1 MKHNKFQKTKLAS
14 TLSIILGV
22 TALAPVYAAE
32 TPSGAKKEKI
42 EVIEVTGMR
51 SSIKEST
58 RIKRDASGVVDAISA
73 EDIGK
78 FPDTNLAE
86 SLQRITGVSISR
98 ENGEGKSVTVRGFGG
113 GNNMVTLNGRQ
124 MPTADVFGGGGNGS
138 SGPGASSNAKRA
150 FDFGNLASD
159 SIKSVE
165 VYKTGK
171 ANLATGGIGA
181 TININTLKPLD
192 NEGLVASFGAKA
204 INDTTNKEGDDITP
218 ELSGLISFTDDNS
231 VFGVALSFNH
241 SERHS
246 GAEQVTVNNWNIG
259 TWGTDDLYQLGDN
272 PTTNITN
279 APANGDLYAR
289 PDDIRYSTVST
300 ERIRDNA
307 QLTLQY
313 AMSDTLIGT
322 LDYTYANNDI
332 EQRRTEATS
341 WMSLGGA
348 ITELEFD
355 SNTVIKTPIFVN
367 TPANTAASLGQDQQ
381 YMAQENT
388 LDSIG
393 LNLAW
398 QATESLSV
406 NFDYHDSSAESMPSG
421 HKGAGQTAIQIAANT
436 GTGQSYRYDGDI
448 PTQTL
453 IRPNGL
459 TAEMHSSQI
468 GHIRYADQTTDIDQ
482 AKIDFTYEFDDGKF
496 DFGVETR
503 SMEMRTRNSTKQLSL
518 GGWGASTPGDI
529 PSELLSAYDPSTFD
543 GAPSGAASE
552 AMKGNAED
560 ILEAVLAGNEH
571 ASKGLTAD
579 VDRNWNSDN
588 MLGEDTNALYFQI
601 TVNGELGGMKTNF
614 TAGLRYE
621 ETDLRSTAYLRRFQ
635 GWKWFG
641 NNDDLAIYGDNVEAV
656 ATDFKYNNFLP
667 SFDFDIYITDDL
679 IGRFSFSETISRA
692 SYANLQN
699 DTSGFNFGGGSSYN
713 GLTKTA
719 TQNNPEL
726 LPLQSSNYDIS
737 LEWYFDETSYVSAGF
752 FEKRVKNFIGQS
764 SSTENVYGI
773 RDQTNGPRV
782 MAAVEQLDAIGANT
796 SDSNIYTAMVMIA
809 NPGAYPGGFADF
821 VFEGDDD
828 YDQSITD
835 AENVAAENNQFYAN
849 SDDPLMDF
857 SVSQPLNNKE
867 ARIYGG
873 EFAVQHFFGESG
885 FGLQANFTFVR
896 GDIGFDNGAEPG
908 ANQFA
913 LLGLSDTANLVAMYE
928 NDGLSARIAYNW
940 RDDYLRSTSRG
951 KDNNPIYVEAYSQI
965 DINVSYQINDNLAVF
980 VEALNI
986 TEEDRRDH
994 GRSNRQIEFYEDLGA
1009 RYQIGARYN
1018 F

>member
-1 MKHNKFQKTKLAS
+1 MSQKMFTKTKIATSMSL
-14 TLSIILGV
+14 ILGA
-22 TALAPVYAAE
+22 TALPALSAE
-32 TPSGAKKEKI
+32 KAEEAI

-58 RIKRDASGVVDAISA
+58 RMKRDASGVVDAISS

-98 ENGEGKSVTVRGFGG
+98 ENGEGKNVTVRGFGG

-192 NEGLVASFGAKA
+192 SEGLVASFGAKA
-204 INDTTNKEGDDITP
+204 INDTTNKEGSDITP
-218 ELSGLISFTDDNS
+218 ELSGLVSFTDEES

-246 GAEQVTVNNWNIG
+246 GAEQVTINNWNIG
-259 TWGTDDLYQLGDN
+259 TWGVNDLYQLGNN
-272 PTTNITN
+272 PTTAITN
-279 APANGDLYAR
+279 APSNGDLYAR

-300 ERIRDNA
+300 ERVRDNA
-307 QLTLQY
+307 QLTLQF

-355 SNTVIKTPIFVN
+355 NDATIKTPIFVN
-367 TPANTAASLGQDQQ
+367 TPNSTTSSLGQDQQ
-381 YMAQENT
+381 YMAQENS

-398 QATESLSV
+398 EASDRLSV
-406 NFDYHDSSAESMPSG
+406 NFDVHSSSAESMPSG
-421 HKGAGQTAIQIAANT
+421 HKGAAQTAIQIAANT

-453 IRPNGL
+453 TRPNGL
-459 TAEMHSSQI
+459 NAEDHSSQI
-468 GHIRYADQTTDIDQ
+468 GHIRYADQTTDVDQ
-482 AKIDFTYEFDDGKF
+482 AKIDLNYEFDNGHI
-496 DFGVETR
+496 DFGIEIR
-503 SMEMRTRNSTKQLSL
+503 SMEMRSRNSTKQLSL

-529 PSELLSAYDPSTFD
+529 SSDLLSLYDPSTFD
-543 GAPSGAASE
+543 GGPSDAASL

-560 ILEAVLAGNEH
+560 ILESLLAHTDQPYSGQ
-571 ASKGLTAD
+571 GLTAD
-579 VDRNWNSDN
+579 VDRNWNADN
-588 MLGEDTNALYFQI
+588 KLEEDTTAAYFQI
-601 TVNGELGGMKTNF
+601 TVNGELGGMATNF

-621 ETDLRSTAYLRRFQ
+621 ETDLRSTAFLRRFQ
-635 GWKWFG
+635 GFKWFG
-641 NNDDLAIYGDNVEAV
+641 NNDDLKIFGNDVEAV
-656 ATDFKYNNFLP
+656 ATDFDYSNFLP
-667 SFDFDIYITDDL
+667 SFDFDIHITEEL

-692 SYANLQN
+692 SYGNLQN
-699 DTSGFNFGGGSSYN
+699 DVSGFNFAGGSSFN

-719 TQNNPEL
+719 TRNNPEL

-737 LEWYFDETSYVSAGF
+737 LEWYFDDTSYVSAGF

-764 SSTENVYGI
+764 STTESVWGI

-782 MAAVEQLDAIGANT
+782 MAAVAQLNAIGANT
-796 SDSNIYTAMVMIA
+796 SDSNIFTAMTMIA
-809 NPGAYPGGFADF
+809 NPDSFPGGFDNF
-821 VFEGDDD
+821 LFESDEG
-828 YDQSITD
+828 YAQSITD
-835 AENVAAENNQFYAN
+835 AETIAAANDQFYAN
-849 SDDPLMDF
+849 GDDPLMQF
-857 SVSQPLNNKE
+857 SVSKPLNNKE

-873 EFAVQHFFGESG
+873 EFAAQHFFGESG
-885 FGLQANFTFVR
+885 FGLQVNYTFVR
-896 GDIGFDNGAEPG
+896 GDIGFDDAAQPG
-908 ANQFA
+908 SNQFA
-913 LLGLSDTANLVAMYE
+913 LLGLSDTANLVGMYE
-928 NDGLSARIAYNW
+928 KDGLSARIAYNW
-940 RDDYLRSTSRG
+940 RDEYLRSTSRG
-951 KDNNPIYVEAYSQI
+951 SANNPIYVEAYSQI
-965 DINVSYQINDNLAVF
+965 DLNVSYQVNDNLAVF
-980 VEALNI
+980 LEALNI

-994 GRSNRQIEFYEDLGA
+994 GRSDRQIEFYEDLGA